1 MSVVTLKK
9 CNISAH
15 TQIYLHFLTSP
26 FKGGIIYLAEH
37 PQGGNMNR
45 EILLREN
52 EIADNLKSTSLSVR
66 VYDTVTSTSDLVRQ
80 AAEEGAPEG
89 LVIIAKNQSA
99 GRGRIGK
106 SFFSPT
112 GGLYMSILLRPKI
125 TATELLTVTPLA
137 AVSVSE
143 AIEAVTGKR
152 TEIKWVNDLYLKGKK
167 ICGIL
172 TESAL
177 NTKLKALDY
186 AVIGI
191 GINIRRCEFPE
202 EIRDIA
208 TSIEGE
214 TGKIIDRNELC
225 GEILGRL
232 EYYLENIEN
241 KAHLGEY
248 RRRELL
254 TGNYITANTGG
265 ETVEGFAA
273 GIDDNANLILRLAD
287 GNEKSLFSGEANLCR
302 IRRQK

>member
-1 MSVVTLKK
+1 
-9 CNISAH
+9 
-15 TQIYLHFLTSP
+15 
-26 FKGGIIYLAEH
+26 
-37 PQGGNMNR
+37 MNR

-152 TEIKWVNDLYLKGKK
+152 TEIKWVNDLFYCGKK
-167 ICGIL
+167 VCGIL
-172 TESAL
+172 TESPYDAS
-177 NTKLKALDY
+177 TGGVKY
-186 AVIGI
+186 TSVGI
-191 GINIRRCEFPE
+191 GINVVSPDNGYGELDSIAGALYTSGKEPGGIINRLAAEVADRFYGKYKAFD
-202 EIRDIA
+202 RD
-208 TSIEGE
+208 SIYDEYKNRLFLFGREVYTVKDGE
-214 TGKIIDRNELC
+214 RQRVSVLDLTPDFGLVVRDGKGEVRILSS
-225 GEILGRL
+225 GEIS
-232 EYYLENIEN
+232 I
-241 KAHLGEY
+241 
-248 RRRELL
+248 
-254 TGNYITANTGG
+254 IPM
-265 ETVEGFAA
+265 
-273 GIDDNANLILRLAD
+273 
-287 GNEKSLFSGEANLCR
+287 
-302 IRRQK
+302 